1 VLEFAV
7 NLEVLD
13 RPPWQAGPGA
23 DLYHATVAIHV
34 FPLLSI
40 PDSPQPLG
48 LGRCGLG
55 TGRLLYLLAQLF
67 PSPLL

>member
-23 DLYHATVAIHV
+23 DLYHPIVAIHV
-34 FPLLSI
+34 FPLLYSGLA
-40 PDSPQPLG
+40 QPLG

-55 TGRLLYLLAQLF
+55 TGCLLYLLAQLF